1 VQTLTIL
8 GVYLTFLYLLYY
20 PKLSKNKIG

>member
-8 GVYLTFLYLLYY
+8 GVYFTFLYTLHY
-20 PKLSKNKIG
+20 PKLSKNEIG